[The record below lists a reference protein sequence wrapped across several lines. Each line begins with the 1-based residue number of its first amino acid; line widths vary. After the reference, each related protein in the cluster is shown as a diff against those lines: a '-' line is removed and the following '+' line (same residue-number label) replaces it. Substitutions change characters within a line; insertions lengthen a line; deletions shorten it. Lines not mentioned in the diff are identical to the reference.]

1 MEYRPMFEGLR
12 PQHCHADL
20 REDGIVVIT
29 LDRAGK
35 PVNAMAQALID
46 ELGQLIE
53 RIAIEPPKG
62 LVFRSAKPG
71 GFSPGA
77 DIGEFGQFFEN
88 GTTVDVIDNGHR
100 VFSRIAA
107 LRCPTVAAI
116 HGHCFGGGMELSL
129 ACRFRVA
136 VDAPDTRMGLPE
148 VKLGIHP
155 GWGGLARLPHLIGA
169 PEAMRLMLTGSSVSA
184 RTARSLGLVD
194 ALAPSVDALLDKA
207 IDILRR
213 KPARP
218 VKQRLLAW
226 ATNIWPVRQIL
237 APIMRKPLL
246 RRAPRRHY
254 PAPYAML
261 EVWRRHG
268 GSVAS
273 ALRPEARSVVKL
285 AATTTAHNLVR
296 VYFLQEGLKARA
308 SGVEHGIRHV
318 HVIGAG
324 VMGGDIAAWAA
335 LQGFSVSLQDRE
347 VGIVDAAL
355 RRADELFAKRLKT
368 TERIAE
374 VRKRFTGDING
385 ERVADADLVI
395 EAIVEKLDAKR
406 ALYAQIEPR
415 MKPDAIL
422 ATNTSSIV
430 LEELR
435 EGLTRP
441 QQFLGLHYF
450 NPVAKLP
457 LVEVVRH
464 DGVDAAVFRRAL
476 GFVRGHDKLPLAV
489 NSAPGFLVNRILF
502 PYLLEAFRLHAEGVP
517 LRAIDSAAT
526 DFGMPMGP
534 IELADQVGLDVCAHV
549 GAVIAPKLGVELPPG
564 IDAKVAAGK
573 RGRKDGEGFY
583 TYPEGKPVKPPL
595 PENYVPPA
603 DLEDRLILP
612 LLNES
617 VACLHENI
625 VESADELDAGVVFG
639 TGFAPFRGG
648 PINYIRSVGVA
659 TVRDKL
665 STLAKR
671 HGSRFA
677 PRAGWESI

>member
-1 MEYRPMFEGLR
+1 MFEGLR
-12 PQHCHADL
+12 PRHCRAEL
-20 REDGIVVIT
+20 RPDGIVVIT
-29 LDRAGK
+29 LDRADK
-35 PVNAMAQALID
+35 PVNAMAQAVID
-46 ELGQLIE
+46 ELGQLVE
-53 RIAIEPPKG
+53 RIAIEPPVG
-62 LVFRSAKPG
+62 VIFVSAKPG

-77 DIGEFGQFFEN
+77 DIGEFERFFAQ
-88 GTTVDVIDNGHR
+88 GITADAIGNGHK

-129 ACRFRVA
+129 ACRYRVA
-136 VDAPDTRMGLPE
+136 VDAPETRLGLPE

-169 PEAMRLMLTGSSVSA
+169 PEAMKLMLTGSSVSA
-184 RTARSLGLVD
+184 ARARELGLVD
-194 ALAPSVDALLDKA
+194 TLEPSRESLLENA
-207 IDILRR
+207 AGVIQR

-218 VKQRLLAW
+218 FEQRAAAW
-226 ATNIWPVRQIL
+226 ATNLWPVRQVL
-237 APIMRKPLL
+237 APVMRKPLQ
-246 RRAPRRHY
+246 RKAPRRHY

-268 GSVAS
+268 GDVRA
-273 ALRPEARSVVKL
+273 ALRAEQRSVVKL
-285 AATTTAHNLVR
+285 AQTPTAHNLVR
-296 VYFLQEGLKARA
+296 VYFLQEALKAKA
-308 SGVEHGIRHV
+308 AGIDHGIAHV

-347 VGIVDAAL
+347 VGIVDNAL
-355 RRADELFAKRLKT
+355 RRAGELFEKRLKT
-368 TERIAE
+368 PTRIAE
-374 VRKRFTGDING
+374 ARARLVGDVNG
-385 ERVADADLVI
+385 DGVARADLVI

-406 ALYAQIEPR
+406 ALFAQVEPR

-430 LEELR
+430 LEDLR
-435 EGLTRP
+435 EGLARP
-441 QQFLGLHYF
+441 QRLVGLHYF

-464 DGVDAAVFRRAL
+464 DQADADVVRRAIA
-476 GFVRGHDKLPLAV
+476 FVRGHDKLPLSV
-489 NSAPGFLVNRILF
+489 KSAPGFLVNRILF

-517 LRAIDSAAT
+517 LRAIDKAAT

-534 IELADQVGLDVCAHV
+534 IKLADQVGLDVCAHV
-549 GAVIAPKLGVELPPG
+549 GAVIAPKLGVDLPAG
-564 IDAKVAAGK
+564 IETMVASGK

-595 PENYVPPA
+595 PENYVPPP
-603 DLEDRLILP
+603 DLADRLILP
-612 LLNES
+612 MLNES
-617 VACLHENI
+617 VACLHEGI
-625 VESADELDAGVVFG
+625 VDSADELDAGVIFG

-648 PINYIRSVGVA
+648 PMQHIRTVGA
-659 TVRDKL
+659 AAIHAQLLALAQRHGPQFSPHPGW
-665 STLAKR
+665 STLS
-671 HGSRFA
+671 G
-677 PRAGWESI
+677 

>member
-1 MEYRPMFEGLR
+1 MFEGLR
-12 PQHCHADL
+12 PRHCRAEQ
-20 REDGIVVIT
+20 RPDGIVVIT
-29 LDRAGK
+29 LDRADK
-35 PVNAMAQALID
+35 PVNAMAQAVID
-46 ELGQLIE
+46 ELGQLVE

-62 LVFRSAKPG
+62 VIFISAKAG

-77 DIGEFGQFFEN
+77 DISEFERFFAQ
-88 GTTVDVIDNGHR
+88 GLTADAIGNGHK

-129 ACRFRVA
+129 ACRYRVA
-136 VDAPDTRMGLPE
+136 VDAPDTRLGLPE

-169 PEAMRLMLTGSSVSA
+169 PEAMKLMLTGSSVSA
-184 RTARSLGLVD
+184 AKARKLGLVD
-194 ALAPSVDALLDKA
+194 TLAPSRESLLDTA
-207 IDILRR
+207 AGVIERR
-213 KPARP
+213 PARSLE
-218 VKQRLLAW
+218 QRAVGW
-226 ATNIWPVRQIL
+226 ATNVWPVRQVL
-237 APIMRKPLL
+237 APVMRKPLQ
-246 RRAPRRHY
+246 RKAPKRHY

-268 GSVAS
+268 GNVPA
-273 ALRPEARSVVKL
+273 ALRAEARSVVKL
-285 AATTTAHNLVR
+285 ADTPTAHNLVR
-296 VYFLQEGLKARA
+296 VYFLQEGLKAKA
-308 SGVEHGIRHV
+308 SGIEHGIAHV

-335 LQGFSVSLQDRE
+335 LQGFNVSLQDRE
-347 VGIVDAAL
+347 VGIVDSAL
-355 RRADELFAKRLKT
+355 RRAGELFEKRLKT
-368 TERIAE
+368 PGRIAQARARL
-374 VRKRFTGDING
+374 VADVNG
-385 ERVADADLVI
+385 EKIPQADLVI

-406 ALYAQIEPR
+406 ALFAQVEPR

-430 LEELR
+430 LEDLR
-435 EGLTRP
+435 EGLARP
-441 QQFLGLHYF
+441 QRLIGLHYF

-464 DGVDAAVFRRAL
+464 DQADAEVVRRAIA
-476 GFVRGHDKLPLAV
+476 FVRGHDKLPLSV
-489 NSAPGFLVNRILF
+489 KSAPGFLVNRILF

-517 LRAIDSAAT
+517 LRAIDKAAT

-549 GAVIAPKLGVELPPG
+549 GAVIAPKLGVDLPAG
-564 IDAKVAAGK
+564 IEGMVASGK

-583 TYPEGKPVKPPL
+583 MYPEGKPVKPPL
-595 PENYVPPA
+595 PDNYVPPP

-612 LLNES
+612 MLNES
-617 VACLHENI
+617 VACLHEGI
-625 VESADELDAGVVFG
+625 VDSADELDAGVIFG

-648 PINYIRSVGVA
+648 PMQHIRTVGA
-659 TVRDKL
+659 AAIHAQLGALTQ
-665 STLAKR
+665 R
-671 HGSRFA
+671 HGAQFS
-677 PRAGWESI
+677 PNPGWQMLIG